1 MRGNCRVNKDT
12 TKRVLFFGTPEFALP
27 ALDAV
32 DEAFT
37 IPLVI
42 TTPDR
47 PRNRGRV
54 TPTPVKQRARE
65 LGLEVF
71 DPEDI
76 NSEESVDRLRAAKAD
91 FAVVAAYGNLI
102 GKEILSLLP
111 DKILNIHPSLLPLY
125 RGASPM
131 EHAILAD
138 DKFTG
143 SSIMLLE
150 RGLDSGDVLIQTR
163 IPIDRMDIEA
173 LHDELAEIGARDIVE
188 ALRNYEKYYEARMP
202 QSDEYTYAK
211 KLSREDGHVEWQQS
225 NVVIDCLVRALHFAP
240 GVTTQID
247 RTTYKIH
254 SGYPTEGKGE
264 PGEVLIANKDG
275 IVVACGKGAYAITVI
290 QKAGS
295 RKMDVGSFLAGNLM
309 KKGMFFQSL

>member
-1 MRGNCRVNKDT
+1 MNKDT

-32 DEAFT
+32 NEAFE

-54 TPTPVKQRARE
+54 TPTPIKKRALE

-71 DPEDI
+71 DPEKI
-76 NSEESVDRLRAAKAD
+76 NAPESVERLRAANAD

-102 GKEILSLLP
+102 GEEILLLWP
-111 DKILNIHPSLLPLY
+111 DRILNIHPSLLPLY

-131 EHAILAD
+131 EHAILEGD
-138 DKFTG
+138 ELTG

-163 IPIDRMDIEA
+163 IPIEGMDIEA
-173 LHDELAEIGARDIVE
+173 LHDKLAAIGARDIVE
-188 ALRNYEKYYEARMP
+188 ALKHYDQYYEARIP
-202 QSDEYTYAK
+202 QGDKFTYAK
-211 KLSREDGHVEWQQS
+211 KLSREDGRVEWQQS
-225 NVVIDCLVRALHFAP
+225 NTDIDRLVRALHFAP
-240 GVTTQID
+240 GVTTQMGQ
-247 RTTYKIH
+247 TTYKIH
-254 SGYPTEGKGE
+254 KGYPTEGKGE
-264 PGEVLIANKDG
+264 PGEILIAEKDG

-295 RKMDVGSFLAGNLM
+295 RKMDVRSFLAGNAL
-309 KKGMFFQSL
+309 KKGMFFQSF

>member
-1 MRGNCRVNKDT
+1 MNKDI

-32 DEAFT
+32 NEAFE
-37 IPLVI
+37 IPLVV

-54 TPTPVKQRARE
+54 TPTPVKKRALE

-76 NSEESVDRLRAAKAD
+76 NSEESVDRLRAIKAD

-102 GKEILSLLP
+102 GEEILALLP

-131 EHAILAD
+131 EHAILAA

-150 RGLDSGDVLIQTR
+150 RGLDSGDVLIQSR
-163 IPIDRMDIEA
+163 IPIDGMDIEV
-173 LHDELAEIGARDIVE
+173 LHDKLAAIGARDIVE
-188 ALRNYEKYYEARMP
+188 ALGHYEKYYEARTP
-202 QSDEYTYAK
+202 QGDEYTYAK
-211 KLSREDGHVEWQQS
+211 KLGRDDGRVEWHRS
-225 NVVIDCLVRALHFAP
+225 NTEIDCLVRALHFAP

-247 RTTYKIH
+247 QTTYKIH
-254 SGYPTEGKGE
+254 AGYPTDGKGE
-264 PGEVLIANKDG
+264 PGEVLVADKKG

-295 RKMDVGSFLAGNLM
+295 RKMDVRSFLTGNSIE
-309 KKGMFFQSL
+309 KGMFFQSF

>member
-1 MRGNCRVNKDT
+1 MNKDT

-32 DEAFT
+32 HEAFE
-37 IPLVI
+37 IPMVI

-54 TPTPVKQRARE
+54 TPTPIKKRALE

-71 DPEDI
+71 DPEKI
-76 NSEESVDRLRAAKAD
+76 NAPESVERLRAANAD

-102 GKEILSLLP
+102 GEEILALWP

-131 EHAILAD
+131 EHAILEGD
-138 DKFTG
+138 ECTG

-163 IPIDRMDIEA
+163 IPIDGMDIEA
-173 LHDELAEIGARDIVE
+173 LHDQLAAIGARDIVE
-188 ALRNYEKYYEARMP
+188 ALRHYESYYEARTP
-202 QSDEYTYAK
+202 QGEKYTYAK
-211 KLSREDGHVEWQQS
+211 KLGRDDGRVDWQRS
-225 NVVIDCLVRALHFAP
+225 NIDIDCLVRALHFAP
-240 GVTTQID
+240 GVTTQMD
-247 RTTYKIH
+247 QTTYKIH
-254 SGYPTEGKGE
+254 AGHPTEGKGE
-264 PGEVLIANKDG
+264 PGEILIADKDG
-275 IVVACGKGAYAITVI
+275 IVVACGTGAYAITVI

-295 RKMDVGSFLAGNLM
+295 RKMDVRSFLAGNAM

>member
-1 MRGNCRVNKDT
+1 MNKDT

-32 DEAFT
+32 NEAFA

-54 TPTPVKQRARE
+54 TPTPVKKRALE

-71 DPEDI
+71 DPEKI
-76 NSEESVDRLRAAKAD
+76 NAPESIERLRTANAD

-102 GKEILSLLP
+102 GEEILALLP

-131 EHAILAD
+131 EHAILTGD
-138 DKFTG
+138 EFTG

-163 IPIDRMDIEA
+163 IPIDGMDIEE
-173 LHDELAEIGARDIVE
+173 LHDKLAVIGARDIVE
-188 ALRNYEKYYEARMP
+188 ALKHYESYYEKRTP
-202 QSDEYTYAK
+202 QGEKYTYAK
-211 KLSREDGHVEWQQS
+211 KLSRDDGRVEWLRS
-225 NVVIDCLVRALHFAP
+225 NTEIDCLVRALHSAP

-247 RTTYKIH
+247 QTTYKIH
-254 SGYPTEGKGE
+254 AGHPTEAKGE
-264 PGEVLIANKDG
+264 PGEILTADKDG
-275 IVVACGKGAYAITVI
+275 IVVACGVGAYAITVI

-295 RKMDVGSFLAGNLM
+295 RKMDVRSFLAGNSI